1 MQIQPFIRQCQERS
15 NQLLEK
21 CLPPVE
27 GDASRLYQAMRY
39 SVLNGGK
46 RLRPALV
53 YATVVALR
61 SPIEQGDAAA
71 CAVELTHSYS
81 LIHDDL
87 PAMDD
92 DDLRRGQ
99 PTCHVAYDEATAILA
114 GDALQVLAFEVIAD
128 DSSHSIS
135 DVNKLRMLKAL
146 AQSTGYNGMVAGQAI
161 DLYSVGKPL
170 SLEQLKHMHNCK
182 TGALIKACVTLGA
195 LATNQAT
202 QEQLQAFETFAI
214 CIGLAF
220 QIKDDI
226 LDVEGDTQTLGKSQG
241 ADLALNKPT
250 YTSILGLEQAKREA
264 NEQHQNAIRAL
275 SIFGPEADA
284 LRELATYII
293 ERNR

>member
-15 NQLLEK
+15 NLFLEQ
-21 CLPPVE
+21 CLPPAE

-53 YATVVALR
+53 YATVVALGN
-61 SPIEQGDAAA
+61 PIEKGDAAA

-99 PTCHVAYDEATAILA
+99 PTCHIAYDEATAILA

-128 DSSHSIS
+128 DASHAIS

-202 QEQLQAFETFAI
+202 QEQLRAFETFAI
-214 CIGLAF
+214 SIGLAF

-250 YTSILGLEQAKREA
+250 YTSILGLEQAKQEA
-264 NEQHQNAIRAL
+264 HEQHQNAIRAL